1 MRVQNGE
8 RIRIGEDPWVDIGEI
23 YKLLGNIITTLH
35 EKSIY
40 TLSQATLLDQSTIWH
55 QEWEKV
61 DDSFMEWNE
70 KELWKAYDYKIKVSH
85 AKIKEI
91 EDALFWSKNP
101 TIIVNTPRL
110 WYQAMFINER
120 MEEMQWCLAMED
132 PFSPKSRIFGYK
144 K

>member
-1 MRVQNGE
+1 
-8 RIRIGEDPWVDIGEI
+8 
-23 YKLLGNIITTLH
+23 
-35 EKSIY
+35 
-40 TLSQATLLDQSTIWH
+40 
-55 QEWEKV
+55 
-61 DDSFMEWNE
+61 MEWNE